1 MRNRRLTSAVFLFF
15 RLKSVYLRSKKKNMS
30 GKNKVLFISDVH
42 FSHPSQLHFHPK
54 RLEMAGISRDEL
66 FSLPK
71 DEIINIHDS
80 WLIDLWNKEVGK
92 RDCVYHIGDF
102 CLGNRERTEKILQK
116 LNGKKYFIRGNHDKS
131 LNGNERYL
139 EGLWDMKEV
148 KFNHEQFPFIR
159 EGETFCV
166 ELCHYPLM
174 AWNRRTHG
182 SAHIHGHC
190 HGSADKMND
199 ESLELRV
206 DVGLDGKLANY
217 GFVELET
224 VYRHF
229 YDIVNASGCNDFQEY
244 AEWLMKKQ
252 GFRM

>member
-1 MRNRRLTSAVFLFF
+1 M
-15 RLKSVYLRSKKKNMS
+15 
-30 GKNKVLFISDVH
+30 H
-42 FSHPSQLHFHPK
+42 FSHPAQLYFHPE
-54 RLEMAGISRDEL
+54 RRDMSGISLDEL
-66 FSLPK
+66 QNLPK
-71 DEIINIHDS
+71 DEIIRRHDE
-80 WLIDLWNKEVGK
+80 WLIGLWNGIVKK
-92 RDCVYHIGDF
+92 NDFVYHLGDF

-131 LNGNERYL
+131 LAGNERYL
-139 EGLWDMKEV
+139 EGLWDIKEV
-148 KFNHEQFPFIR
+148 KFSHDQFPFIR
-159 EGETFCV
+159 ESETFCT
-166 ELCHYPLM
+166 ELCHFPMM

-182 SAHIHGHC
+182 ASHIHGHC
-190 HGSADKMND
+190 HGSADNMNK

-206 DVGLDGKLANY
+206 DVGLDGNLANY

-229 YDIVNASGCNDFQEY
+229 YDIVNAAGCDNFQEY